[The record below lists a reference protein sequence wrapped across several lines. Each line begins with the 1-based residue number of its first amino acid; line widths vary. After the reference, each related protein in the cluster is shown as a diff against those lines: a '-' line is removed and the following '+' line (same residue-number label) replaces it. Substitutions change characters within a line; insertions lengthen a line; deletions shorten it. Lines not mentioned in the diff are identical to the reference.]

1 MNRIRSLEGIVK
13 GLRSTVRASLA
24 CADLAKQGLQPLRV
38 LRTRFCPTFTV
49 IYRGGEYWREVSK
62 R

>member
-38 LRTRFCPTFTV
+38 LRTRFGPTVTF
-49 IYRGGEYWREVSK
+49 I
-62 R
+62 